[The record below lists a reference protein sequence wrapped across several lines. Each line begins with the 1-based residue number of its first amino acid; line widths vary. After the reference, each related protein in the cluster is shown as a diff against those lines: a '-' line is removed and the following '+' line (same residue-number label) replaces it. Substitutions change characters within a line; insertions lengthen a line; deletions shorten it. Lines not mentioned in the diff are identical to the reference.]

1 MLKLLQ
7 SAKVIAP
14 LLTIILLGA
23 TFLYWQ
29 AAERETAKNRIAA
42 LTSAQ
47 TQITAAVQARLS
59 RIELV
64 LQAAKGLY
72 EGSDDV
78 SREEFHSFAQALRL
92 DQSLPGLQGL
102 SVLSHVTSGDR
113 RTHAE
118 AMRASGFEPYQIWPP
133 GDRADYAPI
142 VRIEPYSGI
151 NTKAIGFD
159 VQSNPAASPA
169 LAQSRDSGLAVLSSR
184 LTMAQDTHESPASVV
199 MYLPIYAPGAKVS
212 TLPARRA
219 ALTGWVSAPFRL
231 ADLMNGLAGQ
241 IDTAVGIAIYDGDA
255 ISSSALLYDSTL
267 GNVPGEAL
275 QARRVIDIGAR
286 HWTLVMHPL
295 PTFDSRF
302 KSNQN
307 GQIAALGAALSLSLG
322 ALILILGTDRD
333 RALSAARVMTRDL
346 RNAQND
352 MEGLLD
358 ALPDVLSELDLDGRF
373 HKYRTSSKRLLIR
386 PAELFLG
393 KLLPEV
399 LPAQASAICMAALHE
414 ANASGFSTGRQI
426 QVPVGSE
433 LRWFELSVSRRNES
447 PTNDPR
453 FVMISRD
460 ITKRKQFELQLE
472 RSNDQLRLLEVCVSN
487 LNDIV
492 LITEA
497 EPFNEPGPRIVFVND
512 AFVRL
517 TGYTREE
524 VLGQTPRFLQG
535 PKTQR
540 DELDRMGAAFR
551 QWLPVRAE
559 LINYT
564 KSGQEFWLEL
574 DIVPVKDASGWY
586 THWVAV
592 ERDITDRK
600 LSEQTLV
607 AAHRELLRSNA
618 ELEQFAYVASHD
630 LQEPLRSVSSCVQLL
645 KLRYAGALD
654 ARADEFIDHA
664 VDGAAR
670 MQALIDDLLAFSRL
684 GAESRAFAMVDTA
697 AILQDVCDSLA
708 LAVAESHAQ
717 ISHDALPCIHADAS
731 QLAQLFQNLL
741 SNALKFRDGKP
752 AVVHVGAN
760 LVGNDWIF
768 SVADQGIGIAPQ
780 YHARIFGL
788 FKRLHSRTEYAGTGI
803 GLAICKKIVEHHEG
817 RIWVESQPGRG
828 TTFFFT
834 LAATDPAPV
843 PESAPIRIET
853 P

>member
-1 MLKLLQ
+1 MLKKLQ
-7 SAKVIAP
+7 SAKVIAS
-14 LLTIILLGA
+14 LLTIFLLGA

-29 AAERETAKNRIAA
+29 AAERETANSRITA
-42 LTSAQ
+42 LTTAQ
-47 TQITAAVQARLS
+47 AQITEAIQARLS
-59 RIELV
+59 RVELV

-78 SREEFHSFAQALRL
+78 SKEEFQRFAEALRL

-102 SVLSHVTSGDR
+102 SVLSHVTDGGR
-113 RTHAE
+113 RAHME
-118 AMRASGFEPYQIWPP
+118 DMRANGFRSYQIWPQ

-184 LTMAQDTHESPASVV
+184 LKIAQDTDGSSASVV
-199 MYLPIYAPGAKVS
+199 MYLPIYASGASVS
-212 TLPARRA
+212 TVPERRA
-219 ALTGWVSAPFRL
+219 ALTGWVSAPFRP
-231 ADLMNGLAGQ
+231 ADLMKGMASQ
-241 IDTAVGIAIYDGDA
+241 IDTAMGIAIYDGEA
-255 ISSSALLYDSTL
+255 LSNSTLLYNSTL
-267 GNVPGEAL
+267 GNVPSEAL
-275 QARRVIDIGAR
+275 QPSRVIDIGGR
-286 HWTLVMHPL
+286 RWSLVMHPL
-295 PTFDSRF
+295 PAFNSRF
-302 KSNQN
+302 KPNQS

-333 RALSAARVMTRDL
+333 RTISAARVMTRDL

-352 MEGLLD
+352 LEGLLD
-358 ALPDVLSELDLDGRF
+358 ALPDVLSEFDLGGRF
-373 HKYRTSSKRLLIR
+373 HKYRTSDKLLR
-386 PAELFLG
+386 MAPAELFLG

-399 LPAQASAICMAALHE
+399 LPPEASAICMAALHE
-414 ANASGFSTGRQI
+414 ANETGFSAGRQI
-426 QVPVGSE
+426 EIPIGSE

-447 PTNDPR
+447 QPHDQR
-453 FVMISRD
+453 FIMISRD
-460 ITKRKQFELQLE
+460 ITERKQFELRLQ
-472 RSNDQLRLLEVCVSN
+472 RSDDQLRLLEVCVSN

-512 AFVRL
+512 AFVRR

-524 VLGQTPRFLQG
+524 VLGQTPRLLQG

-574 DIVPVKDASGWY
+574 DIVPVKDDSGWY
-586 THWVAV
+586 THWIAV

-600 LSEQTLV
+600 LSEQALSTV
-607 AAHRELLRSNA
+607 NRELLRSNA

-645 KLRYAGALD
+645 KLRYGGALD

-684 GAESRAFAMVDTA
+684 GAESRPFTEVDTE
-697 AILQDVCDSLA
+697 AILQDVCASLA
-708 LAVAESHAQ
+708 LAVAESNAQ
-717 ISHDALPCIHADAS
+717 ISHDALPRIHGDPS
-731 QLAQLFQNLL
+731 QLTQLFQNLV
-741 SNALKFRDGKP
+741 SNALKFRDDEP
-752 AVVHVGAN
+752 ALVHVGAN
-760 LVGNDWIF
+760 LVGNEWIF

-780 YHARIFGL
+780 YHERIFGL
-788 FKRLHSRTEYAGTGI
+788 FKRLHSRSEYAGTGI
-803 GLAICKKIVEHHEG
+803 GLTTCKKIVAHHGG
-817 RIWVESQPGRG
+817 RIWVESQPKNGS
-828 TTFFFT
+828 TFFFT
-834 LAATDPAPV
+834 LAAQMH
-843 PESAPIRIET
+843 ENRH
-853 P
+853 